1 MIKRYNYNLIL
12 DSLDKKEISI
22 LIGARQVGKTT
33 LLQEILKDLSRDSKQ
48 VLYFNLDIESDA
60 SYFDS
65 QQKLLSRI
73 QLEFGNKP
81 AYIFIDEIQQK
92 QDAGRFLKGL
102 YDMDLPYK
110 FIVTGSGSLEL
121 KEKVGEALTGR
132 KQLINMDTVNFKE
145 FVDYK
150 CNYKYSNRLEAFF
163 TLEIEKTQS
172 FLNEYLIYGG
182 YPKIITSP
190 DISDKKDIMNEV
202 FTSYLSKDIS
212 YLLGVRSTDK
222 FVKMIKLLAVQ
233 SGGILNY
240 SQLASDT
247 GVSVDTL
254 KNYLWYAE
262 QTFIIS
268 IIKPYF
274 TNAKKELTKSPVV
287 YFNDIGMLNFSIG
300 RMSQIENINGFVF
313 QNFVFNLLR
322 QKYNSPTTPINH
334 WRTKDKAEVDF
345 IVHSEGEII
354 PVEVKYSNL
363 KKNSISRSF
372 GNFVNKYQPKKAL
385 IVNLGLK
392 ESIYLNK
399 TEIKFIPYWELV

>member
-1 MIKRYNYNLIL
+1 MIKRYNYDLIL
-12 DSLDKKEISI
+12 DSLKKKEIGI

-33 LLQEILKDLSRDSKQ
+33 LLQEILKNLSHANQQ
-48 VLYFNLDIESDA
+48 VLYFNLDIENDA
-60 SYFDS
+60 RFFDS

-73 QLEFGNKP
+73 QLEFGNNP

-102 YDMDLPYK
+102 YDMNLPYK
-110 FIVTGSGSLEL
+110 FLVTGSGSLEL

-163 TLEIEKTQS
+163 TLETEKTQS
-172 FLNEYLIYGG
+172 FLNEYLVYGG
-182 YPKIITSP
+182 YPKIVTSKV
-190 DISDKKDIMNEV
+190 ISDKKDIMNEV
-202 FTSYLSKDIS
+202 FSSYLSKDIS

-233 SGGILNY
+233 SGGLLNY

-274 TNAKKELTKSPVV
+274 TNAKKELTKSPIV
-287 YFNDIGMLNFSIG
+287 YFNDIGMLNFATG
-300 RMSQIENINGFVF
+300 RMGQIENINGFVF

-322 QKYNSPTTPINH
+322 QKYQSPTTPINH

-345 IVHSEGEII
+345 IIHSEGEII
-354 PVEVKYSNL
+354 PIEVKFSDL
-363 KKNSISRSF
+363 RKVSVSRSF
-372 GNFVNKYQPKKAL
+372 RSFLKKYQPKRAM
-385 IVNLGLK
+385 IVNLSLK
-392 ESIYLNK
+392 ENIIIEN
-399 TEIKFIPYWELV
+399 TEVQFMPYWELI

>member
-1 MIKRYNYNLIL
+1 MIKRDNYNLIL
-12 DSLDKKEISI
+12 DSLKKKEIDI

-33 LLQEILKDLSRDSKQ
+33 LLQEILKDLSHANQQ
-48 VLYFNLDIESDA
+48 VLYFNLDIENDA
-60 SYFDS
+60 RYFDS

-73 QLEFGNKP
+73 QLEFGNNP

-102 YDMDLPYK
+102 YDMNLPYK
-110 FIVTGSGSLEL
+110 FLVTGSGSLEL

-132 KQLINMDTVNFKE
+132 KQLINMDTVSFKE

-163 TLEIEKTQS
+163 TLETEKTQS

-182 YPKIITSP
+182 YPKIVTSKV
-190 DISDKKDIMNEV
+190 ISDKKDIMNEV
-202 FTSYLSKDIS
+202 FSSYLSKDIS

-233 SGGILNY
+233 SGGLLNY

-287 YFNDIGMLNFSIG
+287 YFNDIGMLNFATG
-300 RMSQIENINGFVF
+300 RLSQVENINGFVF

-322 QKYNSPTTPINH
+322 QRYESPTTPINH

-345 IVHSEGEII
+345 IIQSEGEVI
-354 PVEVKYSNL
+354 PVEVKYSDLKKVSVTRSFRSFLKKYQPKSAMIVNLNL
-363 KKNSISRSF
+363 KKNI
-372 GNFVNKYQPKKAL
+372 L
-385 IVNLGLK
+385 IEN
-392 ESIYLNK
+392 
-399 TEIKFIPYWELV
+399 TEVQFIPYWELV

>member
-1 MIKRYNYNLIL
+1 MIKRYNYDLIL
-12 DSLDKKEISI
+12 DSLKKKEIGI

-33 LLQEILKDLSRDSKQ
+33 LLQEILKNLSHANQQ
-48 VLYFNLDIESDA
+48 VLYFNLDIENDA
-60 SYFDS
+60 RFFDS

-73 QLEFGNKP
+73 QLEFGNNP

-102 YDMDLPYK
+102 YDMNLPYK
-110 FIVTGSGSLEL
+110 FLVTGSGSLEL
-121 KEKVGEALTGR
+121 KEKVGEPLTGR

-163 TLEIEKTQS
+163 TLETEKTQS
-172 FLNEYLIYGG
+172 FLNEYLVYGG
-182 YPKIITSP
+182 YPKIVTSKV
-190 DISDKKDIMNEV
+190 ISDKKDIMNEV
-202 FTSYLSKDIS
+202 FSSYLSKDIS

-233 SGGILNY
+233 SGGLLNY

-274 TNAKKELTKSPVV
+274 TNAKKELTKSPIV
-287 YFNDIGMLNFSIG
+287 YFNDIGMLNFATG
-300 RMSQIENINGFVF
+300 RMGQIENINGFVF

-322 QKYNSPTTPINH
+322 QKYQSPTTPINH

-345 IVHSEGEII
+345 IIHSEGEII
-354 PVEVKYSNL
+354 PIEVKFSDL
-363 KKNSISRSF
+363 RKVSVSRSF
-372 GNFVNKYQPKKAL
+372 RSFLKKYQPKRAM
-385 IVNLGLK
+385 IVNLSLK
-392 ESIYLNK
+392 ENIIIEN
-399 TEIKFIPYWELV
+399 TEVQFMPYWELI

>member
-1 MIKRYNYNLIL
+1 MIKRHNYNIIL
-12 DSLDKKEISI
+12 DSLKKKEIGI

-33 LLQEILKDLSRDSKQ
+33 LLQEILKNLSHANQQ
-48 VLYFNLDIESDA
+48 VLYFNLDIENDA
-60 SYFDS
+60 RFFDS

-73 QLEFGNKP
+73 QLEFGNNP

-102 YDMDLPYK
+102 YDMNLPYK
-110 FIVTGSGSLEL
+110 FLVTGSGSLEL

-163 TLEIEKTQS
+163 TLETEKTQS
-172 FLNEYLIYGG
+172 FLNEYLVYGG
-182 YPKIITSP
+182 YPKIVTSKV
-190 DISDKKDIMNEV
+190 ISDKKDIMNEV
-202 FTSYLSKDIS
+202 FSSYLSKDIS

-233 SGGILNY
+233 SGGLLNY

-274 TNAKKELTKSPVV
+274 TNAKKELTKSPIV
-287 YFNDIGMLNFSIG
+287 YFNDIGMLNFATG
-300 RMSQIENINGFVF
+300 RMGQIENINGFVF

-322 QKYNSPTTPINH
+322 QRYESPTTPINH

-345 IVHSEGEII
+345 IIHSEGEII
-354 PVEVKYSNL
+354 PVEVKYSDL
-363 KKNSISRSF
+363 KKTSVTRSF
-372 GNFVNKYQPKKAL
+372 RSFLKKYQPKRAM
-385 IVNLGLK
+385 IVNLSFK
-392 ESIYLNK
+392 ENIIIEN
-399 TEIKFIPYWELV
+399 TEVQFIPYWELV